1 MMTPKWIRVPPPS
14 VFCPPRIK
22 MPRNVTGGSAHRGQR
37 NSEGSKARHNRE
49 FIDDL
54 LDDYRKNERTDG
66 VFVGR
71 VLRRMGCGRMEV
83 FYLVKKQDTIE
94 GSREEVVQQIMP
106 MRGGLRGKAK
116 KTVWVDIDSL
126 VMLAETG
133 LAGTTHEII
142 AVFSP
147 EQVARYRKLFPHADE
162 RLFLKSGATETEEE
176 KGGVVFTEEASDG
189 EVDVDNI

>member
-1 MMTPKWIRVPPPS
+1 
-14 VFCPPRIK
+14 
-22 MPRNVTGGSAHRGQR
+22 MPRNLTGGSAHRGQR

-54 LDDYRKNERTDG
+54 LDDYKKNEKTDG
-66 VFVGR
+66 VYVGR
-71 VLRRMGCGRMEV
+71 ILRRMGCGRMEV
-83 FYLVKKQDTIE
+83 FYLMPKRADGVESDRMEPI
-94 GSREEVVQQIMP
+94 QQIMP

-116 KTVWVDIDSL
+116 KTVWVDVDSL

-133 LAGTTHEII
+133 LGGTTHEII

-147 EQVARYRKLFPHADE
+147 EQVERYRKLFPHADE
-162 RLFLKSGATETEEE
+162 RLFLKNGLTEGEDTGGGIVFTHEEE
-176 KGGVVFTEEASDG
+176 

>member
-1 MMTPKWIRVPPPS
+1 
-14 VFCPPRIK
+14 
-22 MPRNVTGGSAHRGQR
+22 MPRNTTGGSAHRGQR

-54 LDDYRKNERTDG
+54 LDDYRNKQDTSG
-66 VFVGR
+66 VYVGR

-83 FYLVKKQDTIE
+83 FYMVKKKADKFE
-94 GSREEVVQQIMP
+94 KEREEAVQQIMP

-126 VMLAETG
+126 VMIAETG

-147 EQVARYRKLFPHADE
+147 EQVAKYRNLFPDADE
-162 RLFLKSGATETEEE
+162 RLFMKNGLTEDDGTQGGGIVFEEAEEE
-176 KGGVVFTEEASDG
+176 DG
-189 EVDVDNI
+189 ELDVDNI